1 MTKRNQPASPS
12 RSRFKQSKAGKASKI
27 TYWVATLWLALGMT
41 STGIAQFMKTNE
53 DVDLFNRLGYP
64 LYFLTI
70 LGIWK
75 LLGVIAVLIPKF
87 PLLKEWAY
95 AGFFFAMSGAV
106 FSHLAS
112 GSGATD
118 YFGPLL
124 LLVLTVTSWYFRP
137 DDRKVPLAIQQDSDR
152 QTHSAQATV

>member
-1 MTKRNQPASPS
+1 MTKRNMPG
-12 RSRFKQSKAGKASKI
+12 GKATKI
-27 TYWVATLWLALGMT
+27 IYWIATLWLALGMT
-41 STGIAQFMKTNE
+41 STGIVQFIKMKE
-53 DVDLFNRLGYP
+53 EVDLFNRLGYP

-112 GSGATD
+112 GSGALD
-118 YFGPLL
+118 YFGPVLL
-124 LLVLTVTSWYFRP
+124 IVLTVTSWYFRP
-137 DDRKVPLAIQQDSDR
+137 EDRKVIPIAIGTANQQTSDR
-152 QTHSAQATV
+152 NAHIAQTA